1 MSKIQ
6 LKKLLKSLTKEE
18 IIDIVLELYDA
29 RKEAKEYLDF
39 YVNPNDDAKLSEYKQ
54 IIYNEFFPKRGEP
67 KFRFSICRKA
77 ISDFKKLKPHPSCIA
92 ELMVFY
98 VELGVNFAEK
108 MLEASEKCGWGFSYE
123 LYYYLEKYSS

>member
-6 LKKLLKSLTKEE
+6 LKKLLKNLAKEE
-18 IIDIVLELYDA
+18 IIDIVIELYDA

-39 YVNPNDDAKLSEYKQ
+39 FVNPNDDAKLLEYKQ

-98 VELGVNFAEK
+98 VELGVNFFCRIWRDVGG
-108 MLEASEKCGWGFSYE
+108 L
-123 LYYYLEKYSS
+123 LYHNRKQLWQSIRISL